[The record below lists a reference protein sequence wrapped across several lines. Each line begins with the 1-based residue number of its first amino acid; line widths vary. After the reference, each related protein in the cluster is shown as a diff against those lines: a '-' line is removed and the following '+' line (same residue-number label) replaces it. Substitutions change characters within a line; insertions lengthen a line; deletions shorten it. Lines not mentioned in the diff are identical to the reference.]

1 MSIATKRGDDGTT
14 SLMYGMRVP
23 KTHVRVNAYGA
34 VDEMTSALGMA
45 KATCEDE
52 AIVAEIDRIQADI
65 ILLMGELALDDS
77 RQEKYIGDGK
87 SIGDA
92 HLQRIETVLEELETH
107 LPRFTHFVHPGESLY
122 SANMHM
128 ARAICRRAER
138 DILLIRETGFQVRD
152 LVLSYVNRLS
162 DLCWLWAREDEIRI
176 GLAKQKAE
184 ATS

>member
-23 KTHVRVNAYGA
+23 KTHVRVNAYGSI
-34 VDEMTSALGMA
+34 DEMTSALGMA
-45 KATCEDE
+45 KAICKDE
-52 AIVAEIDRIQADI
+52 AVVAEIDRIQADI

-77 RQEKYIGDGK
+77 RQEKYIADGK
-87 SIGDA
+87 AISEEA
-92 HLQRIETVLEELETH
+92 LKRVETVLEELETH

-128 ARAICRRAER
+128 ARAVCRRAER
-138 DILLIRETGFQVRD
+138 DILLIREAGLLVRD
-152 LVLSYVNRLS
+152 LVLQYVNRLS

-184 ATS
+184 ASS